1 MTAHDPADQ
10 QRSRPAAPANTAVP
24 EAPAHTTVPGA
35 VGVPPDPTAPAAPAA
50 SGLTRRGLL
59 AGAAAT
65 GAVVALPPSAA
76 AGMRHRRKHRHR
88 HAPRTP
94 GHVPAS
100 MHADVVVV
108 GAGLSGLNAA
118 RSVQAAGHSV
128 IVLEARDR
136 VGGRTLNHDLGGGKV
151 IEVGGQWIGPT
162 QDRLAALARDMGVAT
177 FKTYNDGNYLYYQ
190 NGRNTPYSP
199 SGPLGAVPPDYTGAA
214 EAEKAILQL
223 DQMASTVP
231 LDRPWTA
238 SNAPVWDG
246 QTFETWKLANTN
258 TPGARTLLDLA
269 IESVFAA
276 EPRDVSLLHV
286 LFYIHSA
293 GNESQTGTLE
303 RLVNT
308 AGGAQ
313 ESRFVGGSQLISIRL
328 AATLGKTVVL
338 GNPVRRIAQDAQG
351 ATVYA
356 DHTAV
361 RCRSVIVTGP
371 PALTAQIL
379 YEPDLPQTRAQLL
392 QRFPQ
397 GTAIKCEA
405 IYDKPFWRDAGLS
418 GQVTSDTGPVRI
430 TFDNSPPDGR
440 PGVLLGFIEGHDARV
455 YGPMDAGS
463 RRQAVLDSFTRYFGP
478 QAAAPR
484 DYVEMNWSAEPWT
497 RGCYGGFTPPGVLLD
512 FGSAIRAPVA
522 RIHWAGAETSDYWNG
537 YMDGAVRSGVRA
549 AAEALGDL

>member
-1 MTAHDPADQ
+1 MTAPDSADPKHPR
-10 QRSRPAAPANTAVP
+10 RSSPAESYPAALSGTPPPPAAPA
-24 EAPAHTTVPGA
+24 GA
-35 VGVPPDPTAPAAPAA
+35 AISGV
-50 SGLTRRGLL
+50 TRRGLL

-65 GAVVALPPSAA
+65 GAAVALPQSAA
-76 AGMRHRRKHRHR
+76 AAMRHRRKHRHR
-88 HAPRTP
+88 HGARTS
-94 GHVPAS
+94 GRVPAS
-100 MHADVVVV
+100 MRADVVVV

-128 IVLEARDR
+128 ILLEARDR

-151 IEVGGQWIGPT
+151 VEVGGQWIGPT
-162 QDRLAALARDMGVAT
+162 QDHMAALAQEMGVGT

-190 NGRNTPYSP
+190 NGRTTPYSP
-199 SGPLGAVPPDYTGAA
+199 RGPLGAVPPDYTGAA

-231 LDRPWTA
+231 LDKPWTA
-238 SNAPVWDG
+238 SNAQVWDS
-246 QTFETWKLANTN
+246 QTFETWKQANTS
-258 TPGARTLLDLA
+258 TSGAHTLLDLA
-269 IESVFAA
+269 IESVWAA

-293 GNESQTGTLE
+293 GNESNQGTLE
-303 RLVNT
+303 RLINT

-313 ESRFVGGSQLISIRL
+313 ESRFVGGSQLVSIRL
-328 AATLGKTVVL
+328 AATLGKSVVL

-356 DHTAV
+356 NHTAV

-371 PALTAQIL
+371 PALTGQII

-397 GTAIKCEA
+397 GSAIKCEA

-430 TFDNSPPDGR
+430 TFDNSPPDGK
-440 PGVLLGFIEGHDARV
+440 PGILLGFIEGHDARV

-463 RRQAVLDSFTRYFGP
+463 RRQAVLESFTRYFGP
-478 QAAAPR
+478 QAASPR
-484 DYVEMNWSAEPWT
+484 DYIEMNWSAEPWT
-497 RGCYGGFTPPGVLLD
+497 RGCYVGFTPPGVLLD
-512 FGSAIRAPVA
+512 YGSAIRAPVG